1 MRLPVEQEE
10 KIIGILREL
19 PYEKV
24 DAVIDFAEYLKK
36 RKKTA
41 PKQKKAKHTLRVPVF
56 NLGKIEKNAFD
67 REALYGEYLDRKFD

>member
-1 MRLPVEQEE
+1 MRLPIEQEE

-36 RKKTA
+36 RKK
-41 PKQKKAKHTLRVPVF
+41 PIPRQKKAKSIVHVPVF
-56 NLGKIEKNAFD
+56 HLGKIEKNAFD
-67 REALYGEYLDRKFD
+67 REVLYGEYLDRKFD

>member
-1 MRLPVEQEE
+1 MRLPIEQEE

-41 PKQKKAKHTLRVPVF
+41 PKQKAKHTLRVPVF
-56 NLGKIEKNAFD
+56 NLGKIQKNAFD
-67 REALYGEYLDRKFD
+67 RESLYGEYLDRKFD

>member
-36 RKKTA
+36 RKK
-41 PKQKKAKHTLRVPVF
+41 PILKQKKARRTLRVPVF
-56 NLGKIEKNAFD
+56 HLGKID
-67 REALYGEYLDRKFD
+67 LGCQ